1 LLLSTAALARE
12 TQAPVREQ
20 VERPGRWALGFTLGD
35 PFGLSIKRYLRGANA
50 IDFNLALAYGPGVR
64 FGVDWLWGLG
74 IERHRKFD
82 IDVYMGVGPFIGSF
96 RGPCSPLFFTDR
108 CNGDVY
114 VGGRVPF
121 GAEIL
126 LKEAPLTLGLELAPG
141 LGFAPGGV
149 GFLLDFLLAVRWLL

>member
-1 LLLSTAALARE
+1 LLLCTAALARE

-20 VERPGRWALGFTLGD
+20 LERPGRCPRFTLGD

-64 FGVDWLWGLG
+64 FGVDWPLG
-74 IERHRKFD
+74 PGHRAAPKFD
-82 IDVYMGVGPFIGSF
+82 IDVYMGWGPSSDPSGG
-96 RGPCSPLFFTDR
+96 RAARCSSPTA

-121 GAEIL
+121 GRRSCSR
-126 LKEAPLTLGLELAPG
+126 K
-141 LGFAPGGV
+141 
-149 GFLLDFLLAVRWLL
+149 RR